1 MGAWAIDSFGN
12 DDALDWLGDLEEH
25 SDLRLVEQ
33 TIQRVL
39 TAGSDYLQ
47 APEATQALAAAEVIA
62 SAFGNPGPA
71 AKDRKVL
78 VDWLARV
85 RPSPSASLAESARGA
100 IDRIVG
106 ENSELNE
113 LWEDTDDYDAW
124 VEDVKNLR
132 DRLDA

>member
-1 MGAWAIDSFGN
+1 
-12 DDALDWLGDLEEH
+12 
-25 SDLRLVEQ
+25 
-33 TIQRVL
+33 
-39 TAGSDYLQ
+39 
-47 APEATQALAAAEVIA
+47 
-62 SAFGNPGPA
+62 
-71 AKDRKVL
+71 
-78 VDWLARV
+78 
-85 RPSPSASLAESARGA
+85 LAESARGA